1 MPTLKEY
8 TINLDVPGL
17 EESPALFRSF
27 LEQYKP
33 YFGKLLVFEQVEGKS
48 NLFYISVPSDTNLF
62 MLGIL
67 WAKWRMVNEHD
78 NSDDEH

>member
-33 YFGKLLVFEQVEGKS
+33 DFGKLLKFEQVEGRS
-48 NLFYISVPSDTNLF
+48 NIFYISAPSDTNLF